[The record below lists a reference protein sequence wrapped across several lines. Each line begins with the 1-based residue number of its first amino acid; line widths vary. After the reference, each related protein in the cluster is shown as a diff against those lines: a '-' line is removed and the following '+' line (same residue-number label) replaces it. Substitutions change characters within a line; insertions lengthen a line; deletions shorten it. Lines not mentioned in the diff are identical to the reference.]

1 MTPDDNVKGVVSETL
16 SSVELVAP
24 ELLNTYTVCADFW
37 GNHHI
42 DESFYLT
49 YPGMCKPSS

>member
-1 MTPDDNVKGVVSETL
+1 MTHDDNVKGVVSETL